1 MQKTYR
7 LQLSGYR
14 DGLLYPSEPTKTETL
29 FEGTCQFG
37 QSHLSSRIGNPL
49 ALAGGGKS
57 ALLNESIAF
66 FFEKTLDIFSK
77 MWFNRCITLADICS
91 ITAPFPVTGGDPG
104 NVSAY
109 PLQRG

>member
-1 MQKTYR
+1 MSHR
-7 LQLSGYR
+7 PVLVVLFHVCN
-14 DGLLYPSEPTKTETL
+14 LNPVYPSALGISVDILLPKA
-29 FEGTCQFG
+29 
-37 QSHLSSRIGNPL
+37 SYVHLSSRIGNPL

-77 MWFNRCITLADICS
+77 MWFNSCITLADICS